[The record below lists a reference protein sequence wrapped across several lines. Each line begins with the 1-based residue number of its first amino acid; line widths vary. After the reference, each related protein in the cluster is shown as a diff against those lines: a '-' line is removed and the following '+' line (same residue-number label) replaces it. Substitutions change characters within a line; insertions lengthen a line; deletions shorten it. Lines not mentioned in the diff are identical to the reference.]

1 MSHTLSLST
10 RWFWCFS
17 RFHSV
22 ILLNFEREHKL
33 FVRFSR
39 VFFSFCRV
47 CIAFEGFFSCMPFNL
62 SFSFRNKYF
71 LFLFFDCKGI
81 SKFSIITLFSK
92 TKWEANERWG
102 VISFAKTQ
110 RKTNRDKWIVI
121 MYDFITCFIIF
132 FLWFLGRGCFCCRF
146 PHTLF
151 FLGIDF
157 FTHLDRVVEFSMFSI
172 LFAQI
177 LF

>member
-1 MSHTLSLST
+1 MKIFLCKRIWFFLSDDFFLNTCNLLLFIIIFRCHTHSLST

-22 ILLNFEREHKL
+22 VLLNFEREHKIFCL
-33 FVRFSR
+33 IFLG
-39 VFFSFCRV
+39 FFSFCRV
-47 CIAFEGFFSCMPFNL
+47 CIAFEGFFWCMPFNL

-92 TKWEANERWG
+92 TKWEANERWS

-110 RKTNRDKWIVI
+110 RKTNRDK
-121 MYDFITCFIIF
+121 
-132 FLWFLGRGCFCCRF
+132 
-146 PHTLF
+146 
-151 FLGIDF
+151 
-157 FTHLDRVVEFSMFSI
+157 
-172 LFAQI
+172 
-177 LF
+177 